1 MSMNK
6 YYVKEIMDK
15 SIELV
20 DYKQTV
26 EGQSDEAVQ
35 VNTKKSDRKSYIT
48 YAYLAIILVMLVF
61 FAVTMTVTYQ
71 WHSDNQGK
79 SNYSFTTH

>member
-20 DYKQTV
+20 DYKQTM
-26 EGQSDEAVQ
+26 EGQSEEAVQ
-35 VNTKKSDRKSYIT
+35 VNTKKGDRKSYIA
-48 YAYLAIILVMLVF
+48 YAFLAIILVMLVLF
-61 FAVTMTVTYQ
+61 TVTMTVTYQ
-71 WHSDNQGK
+71 WHLDNQGK
-79 SNYSFTTH
+79 SNYYFTIH